1 MTGIFAVRESGADPC
16 ECVGPTCRIVI
27 LDRGQSLVVRRPT
40 RFGHGHGPGLPW
52 CSWWNRGTGTSGF
65 DRSPSDENTVD
76 DKAGGDDSN
85 TDGRAR
91 AQQSGCAQGG
101 SQREGGERG
110 HHQPRAELVT
120 EAPLD
125 GRHAYRDRED
135 QKAPDP
141 RAGRGEQNIGEKCRG
156 RGFQDRDGTIC
167 GLVEKKNPSAEGLG
181 KPTTGFEPVT
191 CCLRNSCSTTE
202 PRRRNVRII
211 PRRPGA
217 PRPQLATFF
226 G

>member
-1 MTGIFAVRESGADPC
+1 MAGDGEEQFDERPAMTGIFAVRESGADPC

-120 EAPLD
+120 EVACEGNADDIDTIDDVARWQAQP
-125 GRHAYRDRED
+125 ATQREE
-135 QKAPDP
+135 A
-141 RAGRGEQNIGEKCRG
+141 
-156 RGFQDRDGTIC
+156 
-167 GLVEKKNPSAEGLG
+167 
-181 KPTTGFEPVT
+181 
-191 CCLRNSCSTTE
+191 
-202 PRRRNVRII
+202 
-211 PRRPGA
+211 
-217 PRPQLATFF
+217 
-226 G
+226 